1 MVDLWKKLAYTNLV
15 KVVILPIREV
25 LYMVVLN
32 VLLDVLTFGSII
44 CAMLFLTWLKNRIIK
59 KYGH

>member
-1 MVDLWKKLAYTNLV
+1 
-15 KVVILPIREV
+15 
-25 LYMVVLN
+25 MVVLN

-44 CAMLFLTWLKNRIIK
+44 CAMLFLTWIKNRIMK

>member
-1 MVDLWKKLAYTNLV
+1 
-15 KVVILPIREV
+15 
-25 LYMVVLN
+25 MVVLN

-44 CAMLFLTWLKNRIIK
+44 GAMLFLTWLKNRIMK

>member
-1 MVDLWKKLAYTNLV
+1 
-15 KVVILPIREV
+15 
-25 LYMVVLN
+25 MVVLN

-44 CAMLFLTWLKNRIIK
+44 YAMLFLTWLKNRIMK